1 MSDIRSHVVALNTE
15 RMKDAEKL
23 KAHIDDWNRDHPGQ
37 PMSVEANATLDKI
50 NSSISAIDEQV
61 RRYVETETREVESA
75 KIREANASLFS
86 PAPVASSQSE
96 VERFTAWAQGRTDSK
111 GYEVDLEAGRRMVE
125 AIRAG
130 ADSRD
135 IRAALYHDTGS
146 SGSLVPTELSS
157 QLYAYMTA
165 AIAPLAMPT
174 TKFTTSGGNPI
185 DWPTV
190 AAHGIGTQVIS
201 QGTAIGGTDP
211 TFSKVTFNAYRYGQ
225 LVPVATEVLQDTGV
239 DILGFLVQNIAR
251 AVGEVAATD
260 LVVGSGSGE
269 PNGIMTAIGGA
280 GTIAT
285 GGSLIDP
292 TYEKWVDLV
301 YSVNGNY
308 RARPSTA
315 FLVRD
320 LTAASMRK
328 LRDGAGGTVGA
339 VLWQPSLTQGIQ
351 GGEPDR
357 FLGHP
362 VWTDPNV
369 ASLASNAKV
378 AAFGDFSAYYIRLA
392 GGFRFERSD
401 EYGFNADVSYF
412 RGIQR
417 LDGDAVDTTAYNVMK
432 RSV

>member
-1 MSDIRSHVVALNTE
+1 MDVRAHVIALNE
-15 RMKDAEKL
+15 KRMSAAEAL
-23 KAHIDDWNRDHPGQ
+23 KSHIDECHRAHPGE
-37 PMSVEANATLDKI
+37 PMTGEEREKFERINTDIDTLESEIRTFVD
-50 NSSISAIDEQV
+50 Q
-61 RRYVETETREVESA
+61 ETREQESA
-75 KIREANASLFS
+75 KLREAHAGLFA
-86 PAPVASSQSE
+86 PAQVQERQESE
-96 VERFTAWAQGRTDSK
+96 VERFAKWARGEGRSQYHVDLSK
-111 GYEVDLEAGRRMVE
+111 GRGVVE
-125 AIRAG
+125 AMRAG
-130 ADSRD
+130 ADTREL
-135 IRAALYHDTGS
+135 RALLHDTGS
-146 SGSLVPTELSS
+146 VGSAVPTDLAS

-165 AIAPLAMPT
+165 SVALMSMPT
-174 TKFTTSGGNPI
+174 TKIITEGGNPM
-185 DWPTV
+185 DFPTV
-190 AAHGIGTQVIS
+190 AAHGIATQVIA

-211 TFSKVTFNAYRYGQ
+211 TFSKLTLNAYKYGQ
-225 LVPVATEVLQDTGV
+225 LVQLSSETIQDTGV
-239 DILGFLVQNIAR
+239 DILGFVAGNVAR
-251 AVGEVAATD
+251 AVGEVVAAD
-260 LVVGSGSGE
+260 LAVGSGSSE
-269 PNGIMTAIGGA
+269 PNGVMTAVGGA

-351 GGEPDR
+351 GAEPDR

-378 AAFGDFSAYYIRLA
+378 AAFGDWSAYYIRIA
-392 GGFRFERSD
+392 EGFTLVRDDSFAFD
-401 EYGFNADVSYF
+401 KDLVTF
-412 RGIQR
+412 RGKTR
-417 LDGDAVDTTAYNVMK
+417 VDGDLIDSNAINIIK